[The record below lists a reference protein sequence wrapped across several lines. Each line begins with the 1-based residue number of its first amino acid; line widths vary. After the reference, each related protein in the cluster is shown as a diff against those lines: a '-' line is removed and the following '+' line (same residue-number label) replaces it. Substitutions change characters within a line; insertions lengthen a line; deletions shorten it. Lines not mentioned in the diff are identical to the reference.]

1 MKKGWGMASFI
12 LFCLGL
18 VLSVVGGLFMA
29 ENVVVLMVLVI
40 FGLIIGI
47 IHVIYAKEVAT
58 LHTLLLAT
66 IALLAMTAA
75 FAPIT
80 LMGAGKMIGSMLVYF
95 AALMAPV
102 ALIAAIKALLKIGME
117 K

>member
-1 MKKGWGMASFI
+1 MKTWGLISFT

-18 VLSVVGGLFMA
+18 VLAVVAGLVLPT
-29 ENVVVLMVLVI
+29 NVIVSMILAIL
-40 FGLIIGI
+40 GLIIG
-47 IHVIYAKEVAT
+47 VIYTVAAKEIN
-58 LHTLLLAT
+58 TLLLAT

-75 FAPIT
+75 LSPVLAVGGLIT
-80 LMGAGKMIGSMLVYF
+80 SMVVNF

-102 ALIAAIKALLKIGME
+102 ALIAAVKALLQIGLQ